1 MTMYTKEE
9 IKKALEIWHKG
20 AKEDNFTAEELVE
33 TIKEDSEKYAER
45 TVDYFISILDNLP
58 K

>member
-1 MTMYTKEE
+1 MYTKEE

-33 TIKEDSEKYAER
+33 SIKEDSEKYAER
-45 TVDYFISILDNLP
+45 TIDYFISILDSLE

>member
-1 MTMYTKEE
+1 MKTYSKEQ

-33 TIKEDSEKYAER
+33 TIKEDSEKYAEI
-45 TVDYFISILDNLP
+45 TINHFIDILDNLP